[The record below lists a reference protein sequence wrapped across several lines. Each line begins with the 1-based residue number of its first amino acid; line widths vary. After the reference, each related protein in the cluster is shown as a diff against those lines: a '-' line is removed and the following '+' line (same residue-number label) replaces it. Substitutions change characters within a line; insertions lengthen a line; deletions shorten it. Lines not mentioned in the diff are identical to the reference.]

1 MALNN
6 TLQKSQ
12 QWASVL
18 QSQVKMDSFIGMKI
32 ADTKFEWDFDWNG
45 TVNFRRQAKVTL
57 QDMASGSS
65 EIAITKLVETNET
78 FTLSKFKGFA
88 TEISDEEFK
97 EMDIDPNSQV
107 MQDAKEA
114 FARAYDLEIFGN
126 YASASM
132 VVDDGDLTTASNSG
146 WNNPIIVSKDNI
158 FEALRRCNLKMDK
171 AVDSLGN
178 KTGLPNNNRWVVLS
192 PDETFFLDDAPQL
205 LRSTTM
211 WDNIVTGWYKGRIVG
226 LDIYSTNLLSEVS
239 TVRYCLF
246 GQGKPICFGANIK
259 PKIQFVGQETQAN
272 TFLNYLKGMTKYW
285 TKVFS
290 EWAEKLGSLQVKV
303 V

>member
-12 QWASVL
+12 KWSSVL
-18 QSQVKMDSFIGMKI
+18 QSQIRMDSFIGMKI
-32 ADTKFEWDFDWNG
+32 ADTKFEGDFDGNG
-45 TVNFRRQAKVTL
+45 TVNFRRQAKIVL

-65 EIAITKLVETNET
+65 EIAVTKLVETNET
-78 FTLSKFKGFA
+78 FTLDTFKGFT
-88 TEISDEEFK
+88 TEVSDEEFK
-97 EMDIDPNSQV
+97 EMDINPNSQV
-107 MQDAKEA
+107 MQDAREA
-114 FARAYDLEIFGN
+114 FARVYDLEIFGN

-132 VVDDGDLTTASNSG
+132 VVDDGNMSTATNG
-146 WNNPIIVSKDNI
+146 GGNNPIIVSKDNAYEMI
-158 FEALRRCNLKMDK
+158 RRVQLAMNK

-178 KTGLPNNNRWVVLS
+178 ATGLPTNGRFLIVS
-192 PDETFFLDDAPQL
+192 PDEVFFFEAMPEL
-205 LRSTTM
+205 LRST
-211 WDNIVTGWYKGRIVG
+211 DYGDRIVTGGFSGKVNN
-226 LDIYSTNLLSEVS
+226 LSIYWTNLLSEVA

-272 TFLNYLKGMTKYW
+272 TFLNYLKGMTKYGS
-285 TKVFS
+285 KVFA
-290 EWAEKLGSLQVKV
+290 EWAEKLGSLQTKV